1 MILRQKWL
9 NNKHVRKTTTF
20 PKRVRGKHS
29 RWSMHRASVP
39 IVSSMETLA
48 EKMNQGE
55 MRRRCAAV
63 QSKHEDRV
71 IGWKLEGKNCVNC
84 IKHGSNLGSRRWRD
98 LEMCHWLC
106 LLSIKCEFSFSRTV
120 CVILLAAVLSWWGW
134 SDPRE
139 DKVQIIGAWRRRRL
153 DWRGLSMLID
163 CLNHKSLSR
172 WKMCVA
178 KET

>member
-48 EKMNQGE
+48 AEMNQGE

-134 SDPRE
+134 GGPKRGQSSDNWSVTKTTVGQTRF
-139 DKVQIIGAWRRRRL
+139 INAYRL
-153 DWRGLSMLID
+153 F
-163 CLNHKSLSR
+163 
-172 WKMCVA
+172 
-178 KET
+178 EP